1 MNLQFRFSFEV
12 NIFEHQN
19 RGKSEMGDKF
29 NAEIVVMV
37 PLNWTLS
44 KEKPKIQEHYSM
56 VSLCY
61 LTKAVK

>member
-37 PLNWTLS
+37 PLN
-44 KEKPKIQEHYSM
+44 
-56 VSLCY
+56 
-61 LTKAVK
+61 